1 MVVAVVVVVVED
13 FDSRNA
19 RELAVVSLSLYHLLR
34 VSPSPSSSLLIVDDV
49 TPRPC
54 HVACRQ
60 HGRPCG
66 SGVYLLLLSRRFIRS
81 SFPRSPTLNRFSV
94 VSEKSNF
101 FPSLLRGE
109 RYQDSRSLVS
119 SLACPEMSPS
129 WRCVPI
135 FFFSFS
141 TRFPLYLSFSIS
153 FSVIVLH
160 VPDSSSYFL
169 IFNACVFLPYLFFI
183 PLAVSFELLP
193 LFISL
198 SFYFITEVK
207 RNHRR
212 SSTP

>member
-1 MVVAVVVVVVED
+1 MTSRHARVTWHAANMADRAVPAYT
-13 FDSRNA
+13 FSYF
-19 RELAVVSLSLYHLLR
+19 LAGLFAPL
-34 VSPSPSSSLLIVDDV
+34 
-49 TPRPC
+49 
-54 HVACRQ
+54 
-60 HGRPCG
+60 
-66 SGVYLLLLSRRFIRS
+66 
-81 SFPRSPTLNRFSV
+81 FPVPPLLNRFSV

-135 FFFSFS
+135 FFFFSFS

-160 VPDSSSYFL
+160 VPDSSSCFL
-169 IFNACVFLPYLFFI
+169 IFNACVFLSYLFFI
-183 PLAVSFELLP
+183 PFAVSFELLP

-207 RNHRR
+207 RNHGC